1 MTDTLHRSI
10 YHGTNLSCDSGNRLP
25 DGVVSAVSRGPPFLV
40 ALLLSFFYSTLR
52 PVRIDSPFLSSTVAH
67 HRRSGQVFTQD
78 QEEMILIGAFGL
90 FWFGRSRSPCSLSLS
105 FVPCHTFRMSPEEGT
120 CQWHS
125 VPFRREASGGLSSC
139 LPGSADWDRG
149 RPAGQEKCQ
158 CQCQSVNDSS
168 SLTLFLAFLVAWR
181 AVRQRWS
188 FEGEMGLGGGAP
200 SAPRRQPGFTGNTR
214 GRGGYKAQAWPCSP
228 YDVDCVVEEWSY
240 Y

>member
-1 MTDTLHRSI
+1 
-10 YHGTNLSCDSGNRLP
+10 
-25 DGVVSAVSRGPPFLV
+25 
-40 ALLLSFFYSTLR
+40 
-52 PVRIDSPFLSSTVAH
+52 
-67 HRRSGQVFTQD
+67 
-78 QEEMILIGAFGL
+78 MILIGAFGL

-105 FVPCHTFRMSPEEGT
+105 FRALPYIPHVSRGGHLLVAQCTVQARS
-120 CQWHS
+120 Q
-125 VPFRREASGGLSSC
+125 RGLSSC
-139 LPGSADWDRG
+139 LPESANWGRG
-149 RPAGQEKCQ
+149 RTGQEK

-188 FEGEMGLGGGAP
+188 FEGEMGLGGGVPNAP
-200 SAPRRQPGFTGNTR
+200 SRRQPGFTGNTR